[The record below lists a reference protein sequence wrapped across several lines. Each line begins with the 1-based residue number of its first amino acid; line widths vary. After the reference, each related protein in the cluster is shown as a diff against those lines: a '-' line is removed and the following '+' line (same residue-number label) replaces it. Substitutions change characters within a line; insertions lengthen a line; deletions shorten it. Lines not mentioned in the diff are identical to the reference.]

1 VQYARGTPF
10 IWGTIKGI
18 WLNTP
23 CYKPSTLTSGLVN
36 KTTTVPYKWD
46 LAAYIQSILQEIGP
60 TPPPPQGG
68 GPRAPPPKK
77 GGGGGVEW
85 STVFRC
91 DYPSSTRT
99 SWSTDLAF
107 LVGGQQP
114 KSELDEDFVVDR
126 EEILVENGS
135 VS

>member
-60 TPPPPQGG
+60 PPPPPQGG
-68 GPRAPPPKK
+68 GGRYDASSFTVDFLLEEIATAFDCQSAQPIPINDYPPPA
-77 GGGGGVEW
+77 GG
-85 STVFRC
+85 R
-91 DYPSSTRT
+91 
-99 SWSTDLAF
+99 
-107 LVGGQQP
+107 
-114 KSELDEDFVVDR
+114 
-126 EEILVENGS
+126 
-135 VS
+135 